1 MKLKKTVIMKAL
13 LIIWF
18 LAALL
23 AGVLSFCRYEL
34 SMKFW
39 QEVLV
44 DVFYWVSMM
53 TASASSTLFCGMYF
67 LQYVNW
73 LILIAII
80 VTVGLV
86 WLFDRIASVI
96 YENFRF

>member
-1 MKLKKTVIMKAL
+1 MKTL

-18 LAALL
+18 LAVVM

-44 DVFYWVSMM
+44 EIFYLLSMM
-53 TASASSTLFCGMYF
+53 IASASSILFCGMYF

-80 VTVGLV
+80 VTVALV
-86 WLFDRIASVI
+86 YLFDRIAFGIKTVWW
-96 YENFRF
+96 EL